1 MWCINN
7 GKIIGNHIFP
17 LFFTYTSEQ
26 PFEVCDVYIRD
37 SFSPEDAKTHILKIF
52 VHDAN
57 FCIYSNSDYS
67 NHLNLHIGVTTSSAA
82 IVEFDR
88 LGLRRHSVSSKAMK
102 NQWAQS
108 LLVEKVPEAWTEH
121 WDDVLQVICKEPVWT
136 PQDYHEDRHNCYTF
150 VLRFLKELAYGELS
164 QAAQSR

>member
-1 MWCINN
+1 MGTTFFPCSLRIRVNN
-7 GKIIGNHIFP
+7 RLKYVMYIYVI
-17 LFFTYTSEQ
+17 LFHLKM
-26 PFEVCDVYIRD
+26 P
-37 SFSPEDAKTHILKIF
+37 THILKIF